1 MHFSKIVRT
10 RTYGYKDS
18 IKPLQS
24 VRFSINIVPVTSS
37 SITETIAQFRT
48 DHSSVGDWL
57 VAFLLVAPS
66 VIWQESLVIND
77 YIGLFHALY
86 LFTHPVFC
94 TEKNKDTVLLLKAL
108 HAHCR
113 STCNFMLVPS
123 NLYLLYPCSVS
134 LDSTVTE
141 KGIVI

>member
-1 MHFSKIVRT
+1 MVTKR
-10 RTYGYKDS
+10 YKAS
-18 IKPLQS
+18 TVCQIFHQYCPS
-24 VRFSINIVPVTSS
+24 HIINYHRNNS
-37 SITETIAQFRT
+37 SIQNKPQQC
-48 DHSSVGDWL
+48 GL

-77 YIGLFHALY
+77 YIGLFHALF
-86 LFTHPVFC
+86 LFTHPVVC
-94 TEKNKDTVLLLKAL
+94 TEKSKDTVSLLKAL

-113 STCNFMLVPS
+113 RTCNFMLEPS
-123 NLYLLYPCSVS
+123 NLYLLYPFSVS